1 MCVKFRLHLYT
12 TFFPLRS
19 RGGRPHLAIWLRLL
33 LLSASP
39 SQWIG
44 MLHLHGFRPRGP
56 KEKRTAPPPSIG
68 RDATVATVWAQWAER
83 KRTAFPPLYRGDYAA
98 LTRVHAPGGQQ
109 KNGQHPPLLLGERC
123 CPLVQTWCST
133 ACVFSPRRGLRSV
146 FRLARRPRE
155 ELGSLDLGLVEH
167 NGNAFPPVRDA
178 TTGGCLGV
186 QDFFGQWPLWLF
198 V

>member
-1 MCVKFRLHLYT
+1 
-12 TFFPLRS
+12 
-19 RGGRPHLAIWLRLL
+19 
-33 LLSASP
+33 
-39 SQWIG
+39 
-44 MLHLHGFRPRGP
+44 MLHLHGFRPSGP
-56 KEKRTAPPPSIG
+56 KEKGQHPSLHREGCYSCDGLGPVG
-68 RDATVATVWAQWAER
+68 R
-83 KRTAFPPLYRGDYAA
+83 KKKLTAFPPSQWGECAA

-109 KNGQHPPLLLGERC
+109 KNGQHLPLLLGERC

>member
-1 MCVKFRLHLYT
+1 MEGCYSCDGLGPV
-12 TFFPLRS
+12 
-19 RGGRPHLAIWLRLL
+19 GRQRKNSTL
-33 LLSASP
+33 
-39 SQWIG
+39 
-44 MLHLHGFRPRGP
+44 
-56 KEKRTAPPPSIG
+56 PSIG
-68 RDATVATVWAQWAER
+68 RDVTVATVWAQWAE
-83 KRTAFPPLYRGDYAA
+83 KKKLTAFPPSQWGECAA

-109 KNGQHPPLLLGERC
+109 KNGQHLPLLLGERC

-186 QDFFGQWPLWLF
+186 QDFFGQWPLWFF